1 MAAAGN
7 PVAIGILVPF
17 TAIQAQAEA
26 KLFPQG
32 GVFGPV
38 AASSA
43 AKHDE
48 MARVLKK
55 IEMRGLKIRT
65 NPEYGAGS
73 RRRMALDA
81 EVDVLWFRHK
91 YIRFTMNLPTW

>member
-7 PVAIGILVPF
+7 PVVIGIPVPF
-17 TAIQAQAEA
+17 TVLQTQAEA
-26 KLFPQG
+26 KLFPLG

-55 IEMRGLKIRT
+55 IEVQDLKIRT
-65 NPEYGAGS
+65 DPEYGAGS
-73 RRRMALDA
+73 RRCTALDA

-91 YIRFTMNLPTW
+91 YIRFTMNLPT